1 MKASAIFVA
10 LQTLVDARQPVFIWG
25 GPGLGKSSIV
35 RKLAAVRE
43 TLLQDIRALLLDPVD
58 LRGLPF
64 LGGDG
69 RANWATPEFL
79 PADGAGILFLDELN
93 AVPAMMQ
100 PDCYQLVLDRRLGD
114 STMPDG

>member
-1 MKASAIFVA
+1 MKASAIFAA

-69 RANWATPEFL
+69 RAKWATPAATT
-79 PADGAGILFLDELN
+79 PCGITAPKFTFRNSPMRYVRQFVVEIPLCIVS
-93 AVPAMMQ
+93 A
-100 PDCYQLVLDRRLGD
+100 
-114 STMPDG
+114 

>member
-1 MKASAIFVA
+1 MKASAIFAA

-69 RANWATPEFL
+69 RAKWATPEFL
-79 PADGAGILFLDELN
+79 PADGEGIFFW
-93 AVPAMMQ
+93 M
-100 PDCYQLVLDRRLGD
+100 
-114 STMPDG
+114 S

>member
-1 MKASAIFVA
+1 MKASAIFAA

-43 TLLQDIRALLLDPVD
+43 TLLQDIRALLLEPVD

-100 PDCYQLVLDRRLGD
+100 PACYQLVLDRRLGD

>member
-1 MKASAIFVA
+1 MKASAIFAA
-10 LQTLVDARQPVFIWG
+10 LKTLIEAGQPVFVWG

-64 LGGDG
+64 PWRRRPRQMGDAG
-69 RANWATPEFL
+69 NPPHRRSDQRA
-79 PADGAGILFLDELN
+79 
-93 AVPAMMQ
+93 V
-100 PDCYQLVLDRRLGD
+100 
-114 STMPDG
+114 